1 MKLIVKSSEMPIDIK
16 FVNALTSFL
25 FGLFILLLVL
35 SGFQYVIKNKIKN
48 LDAITIRGDVVRN
61 DILSISDNIS
71 NKIYGNFYNVD
82 LKKTKQ
88 VFEST
93 PWVSR
98 AVVKRVYPSQ
108 VEVTLSEYKSKAIWG
123 AREDMKLVD
132 DAGKIF
138 DVGADEDEYDSLP
151 QLIGPEGQGKLMLDM
166 YKEIASALHP
176 LKGTVRKLELNVRGS
191 WIATLDGGAHIE
203 LGRGSMVDLIDRISK
218 FSLSV
223 ENLLTKLNKKS
234 LDIQYVDLRHSD
246 GYAMRMHGVSTLD
259 STLATVLSKK

>member
-1 MKLIVKSSEMPIDIK
+1 MVSIVKSSEVPADIK
-16 FVNALTSFL
+16 FVNGLTSLL
-25 FGLFILLLVL
+25 FVLFIFLLTF

-48 LDAITIRGDVVRN
+48 LDAITIRGDVLHN
-61 DILSISDNIS
+61 DNISISDNIS
-71 NKIYGNFYNVD
+71 NKIYGNFYNID

-93 PWVSR
+93 PWVSH

-123 AREDMKLVD
+123 AREDMKLID
-132 DAGKIF
+132 DTGKIF
-138 DVGADEDEYDSLP
+138 DVGADEDEYESLP
-151 QLIGPEGQGKLMLDM
+151 QLIGPEGQGKLMLNM
-166 YKEIASALHP
+166 YKEVSSALHP
-176 LKGTVRKLELNVRGS
+176 IKGTLRNLELNARGS

-203 LGRGSMVDLIDRISK
+203 LGRGNTVDAIDRVVK

-223 ENLLTKLNKKS
+223 EKMLTKFNKKL

-259 STLATVLSKK
+259 STLTTASFKK

>member
-1 MKLIVKSSEMPIDIK
+1 MVSIIKSSEVPADIK
-16 FVNALTSFL
+16 FVNGLTSLL
-25 FGLFILLLVL
+25 FVLFIFLLTF

-48 LDAITIRGDVVRN
+48 LDAITIRGDVLHN
-61 DILSISDNIS
+61 DNISISDNIS
-71 NKIYGNFYNVD
+71 NKIYGNFYNID

-93 PWVSR
+93 PWVSH

-123 AREDMKLVD
+123 AREDMKLID
-132 DAGKIF
+132 DTGKIF
-138 DVGADEDEYDSLP
+138 DVGADEDEYESLP
-151 QLIGPEGQGKLMLDM
+151 QLIGPEGQGKLMLNM
-166 YKEIASALHP
+166 YKEVSSALHP
-176 LKGTVRKLELNVRGS
+176 IKGTLRNLELNARGS

-203 LGRGSMVDLIDRISK
+203 LGRGNTVDAIDRVVK

-223 ENLLTKLNKKS
+223 EKMLTKFNKKL

-259 STLATVLSKK
+259 STLTTASFKK